1 MGRQF
6 ESARQLM
13 KRRTRLARK
22 REARNIRQAVIYI
35 ILTLALALVLI
46 FVGIPLLIR
55 MAIFLG
61 NLRTSSKLPEQAD
74 TIPPSPPRIIVPFE
88 ATNSAQF
95 SLKGYSE
102 PGADIKLYNS
112 GLSFGETVADSEGS
126 FAIEN
131 LKLTSGRNE
140 ITAVAQDAA
149 GNESLPSIPAVVDF
163 DTTPPAL
170 EITSPEDGKTITG
183 LENEI
188 TLEGKTEEGAKISV
202 NGRLVIVGPEGDFS
216 YQYSLEEGEN
226 TFIIVAQDKAGNQ
239 TEKELRVNYS
249 P

>member
-1 MGRQF
+1 MVR
-6 ESARQLM
+6 
-13 KRRTRLARK
+13 KTRLAK
-22 REARNIRQAVIYI
+22 KQEARNIRQAIFYI
-35 ILTLALALVLI
+35 ILTLTLAFVLV

-55 MAIFLG
+55 VAIFLG
-61 NLRTSSKLPEQAD
+61 NLRTSSKLPEQTD

-95 SLKGYSE
+95 SLKGFTE

-126 FAIEN
+126 FTIEN
-131 LKLTSGRNE
+131 LELTSGRNE

-149 GNESLPSIPAVVDF
+149 GNESQSSMSAVVDY
-163 DTTPPAL
+163 DTAPPDL
-170 EITSPEDGKTITG
+170 EITQPEEGKTITG
-183 LENEI
+183 FEDEI
-188 TLEGKTEEGAKISV
+188 TIEGKTEEGAKISI
-202 NGRLVIVGPEGDFS
+202 NGRLVIVGPEGDFN

-226 TFIIVAQDKAGNQ
+226 TFIIIAQDKAGNQ
-239 TEKELRVNYS
+239 TEKELKANYS